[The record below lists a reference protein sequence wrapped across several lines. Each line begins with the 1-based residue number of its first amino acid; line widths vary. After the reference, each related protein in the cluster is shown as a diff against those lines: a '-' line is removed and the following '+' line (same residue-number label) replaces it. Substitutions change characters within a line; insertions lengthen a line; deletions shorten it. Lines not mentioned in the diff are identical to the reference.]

1 MNYKIFIM
9 TKVICL
15 MNQKGGVGKT
25 ATTVHLGAF
34 LAEKGFKTLII
45 DLDAQT
51 DTTRSLQAVDDN
63 YSAYDLLT
71 DSDKSISFYNHTSSE
86 NLFVL
91 VGNRNIKEIA
101 YKKNMLVDKINLLK
115 KYFDYILID
124 CNPHLIEFNRVAL
137 NEVVLTASDF
147 VVIPTESDPNSIYD
161 TNLFI
166 PDVLKVKQNN
176 NPKLVLLG
184 VLFSKVE
191 VNTKLFREAFFD
203 FQNVAKDLVFE
214 SYIRKDEK
222 MRHSQL
228 NGQTIFEFDR
238 KSNASL
244 DFIDF
249 GNEFLNKIKK
259 YE

>member
-1 MNYKIFIM
+1 M

-34 LAEKGFKTLII
+34 LAEKGYKTLVI

-63 YSAYDLLT
+63 YSAYDLLV
-71 DSDKSISFYNHTSSE
+71 DNDKSISFYNHTSSE
-86 NLFVL
+86 NLFVI
-91 VGNRNIKEIA
+91 VGNRNIKEVI
-101 YKKNMLVDKINLLK
+101 YKKNMLVDKINLLR
-115 KYFDYILID
+115 KYFDFILID
-124 CNPHLIEFNRVAL
+124 CNPHLIEFKRVTL

-147 VVIPTESDPNSIYD
+147 VIIPTESDPNSIYD
-161 TNLFI
+161 TNYFI
-166 PDVLKVKQNN
+166 PDVLEIKENN
-176 NPKLVLLG
+176 NKKLVLLG

-191 VNTKLFREAFFD
+191 INTKLFKEAFLD
-203 FQNVAKDLVFE
+203 FKNAGKELVFD
-214 SYIRKDEK
+214 SFIRKDEK
-222 MRHSQL
+222 LRHSQL
-228 NGQTIFEFDR
+228 NGQTIFEYDR

-249 GNEFLNKIKK
+249 GNEFLKKIKK

>member
-1 MNYKIFIM
+1 
-9 TKVICL
+9 

-34 LAEKGFKTLII
+34 LAEKGYKTLII

-51 DTTRSLQAVDDN
+51 DTTRSLQAADDN

-71 DSDKSISFYNHTSSE
+71 NDKSISFYNHTSSE
-86 NLFVL
+86 NLFVI
-91 VGNRNIKEIA
+91 VGDRNIKEIV
-101 YKKNMLVDKINLLK
+101 YKKNMLLDKISLLK
-115 KYFDYILID
+115 TYFDYILID
-124 CNPHLIEFNRVAL
+124 CNPHLIEFNRVTL

-147 VVIPTESDPNSIYD
+147 VIIPTESDPNSIHD

-166 PDVLKVKQNN
+166 PDVLAVKQNN

-191 VNTKLFREAFFD
+191 VNTRLFRDAFID
-203 FQNVAKDLVFE
+203 FKNVADNLVFD
-214 SYIRKDEK
+214 SFIRKDEK
-222 MRHSQL
+222 LRHSQL
-228 NGQTIFEFDR
+228 DGKTIFEFDR

-244 DFIDF
+244 DFIEF

>member
-1 MNYKIFIM
+1 M

-91 VGNRNIKEIA
+91 VGNRNICKLQ
-101 YKKNMLVDKINLLK
+101 KFLR
-115 KYFDYILID
+115 IL
-124 CNPHLIEFNRVAL
+124 
-137 NEVVLTASDF
+137 
-147 VVIPTESDPNSIYD
+147 
-161 TNLFI
+161 
-166 PDVLKVKQNN
+166 
-176 NPKLVLLG
+176 
-184 VLFSKVE
+184 
-191 VNTKLFREAFFD
+191 
-203 FQNVAKDLVFE
+203 
-214 SYIRKDEK
+214 
-222 MRHSQL
+222 
-228 NGQTIFEFDR
+228 
-238 KSNASL
+238 
-244 DFIDF
+244 
-249 GNEFLNKIKK
+249 
-259 YE
+259 